1 MKISVLVPTYN
12 RAQKIARAVDSI
24 LNQTHRPFEV
34 IVVDDGST
42 DKTPL
47 LLTKYNG
54 AVKVIRQNNQG
65 VAAARNRAIK
75 EASGEWLALLDSDDW
90 WMPEKME
97 KQIDFHLKN
106 PDLLISQT
114 NELWLRNGVKVNPKR
129 YHEKLAGWIFEK
141 CLERCLISPSAVLIN
156 RKVLR
161 EVGLFDESL
170 PACEDYDLWLRITR
184 LFRVGLLKEKL
195 VVKTGGH
202 QDQLSAKFWGLDRFR
217 VQALEKILNF
227 PLGKEQQKEVFRVL
241 VAKLTILKNG
251 SLKRGDT
258 GRAQTYRKKIERY
271 KAVLKTP

>member
-12 RAQKIARAVDSI
+12 RAQKIARAVDSV
-24 LNQTHRPFEV
+24 LNQTRRPFEV

-75 EASGEWLALLDSDDW
+75 EARGEWFALLDSDDW
-90 WMPEKME
+90 WLPAKME
-97 KQIDFHLKN
+97 EQIAFHQKN

-114 NELWLRNGVKVNPKR
+114 NEIWLRNGVKVNPKR
-129 YHEKLAGWIFEK
+129 YHEKQAGWIFEK

-184 LFRVGLLKEKL
+184 LFRVGLVKENL

-258 GRAQTYRKKIERY
+258 GRAQTYQKKIERY